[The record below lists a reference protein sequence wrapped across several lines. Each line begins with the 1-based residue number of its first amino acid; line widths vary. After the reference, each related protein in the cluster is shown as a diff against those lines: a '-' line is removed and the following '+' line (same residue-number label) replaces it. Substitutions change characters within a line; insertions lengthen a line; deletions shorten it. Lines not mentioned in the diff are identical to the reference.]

1 MDIICGQ
8 WVVGIIQLLPRSRA
22 LTGWA
27 TAKYGR
33 RGKTWLFLFSLS
45 FPSSV
50 HILPFS
56 TVKAKFGYSPHSHS
70 QTDHLVA
77 ELLVETVRKM
87 GSLSRPAST
96 QISPSEMV
104 FSAFS
109 WGFNSVV
116 HIRIT
121 CGHMHSH
128 WKSTSAVLLLET
140 GFTWHSVNREQMAW
154 EVLLPRARWE
164 LLGFNG
170 FRRTPPWQMILC
182 PRAHPFPYLSFFCVH
197 QRLVSSH

>member
-8 WVVGIIQLLPRSRA
+8 WVVCIIQLLPRSRA

-27 TAKYGR
+27 TAKNGR

-50 HILPFS
+50 QIPPFS
-56 TVKAKFGYSPHSHS
+56 TLKAKFGYSPHSRS

-77 ELLVETVRKM
+77 ELSVETVRKM

-96 QISPSEMV
+96 QISLSEMV

-109 WGFNSVV
+109 RGFNSVGA
-116 HIRIT
+116 HKNHLWAYAFPLEIYFCCAATGDWLHLAFSESGADGLR
-121 CGHMHSH
+121 S
-128 WKSTSAVLLLET
+128 STAPST
-140 GFTWHSVNREQMAW
+140 
-154 EVLLPRARWE
+154 
-164 LLGFNG
+164 LGAT
-170 FRRTPPWQMILC
+170 R
-182 PRAHPFPYLSFFCVH
+182 V
-197 QRLVSSH
+197 QRF